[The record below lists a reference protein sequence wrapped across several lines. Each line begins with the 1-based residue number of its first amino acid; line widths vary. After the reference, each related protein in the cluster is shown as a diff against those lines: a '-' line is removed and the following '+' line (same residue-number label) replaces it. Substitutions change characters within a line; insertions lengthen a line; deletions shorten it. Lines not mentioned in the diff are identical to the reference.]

1 MSPSDSATTNP
12 GSASATPA
20 TQPRLRR
27 VEIILQIADALFPGP
42 KRLQNLETRRIR
54 ERVKE
59 LRGASEID

>member
-1 MSPSDSATTNP
+1 
-12 GSASATPA
+12 
-20 TQPRLRR
+20 LRR